1 MGLAVWLNLEGKDV
15 VVFIFAGLLG
25 YFAGSLMPPGV
36 WAVYTSILVSYH
48 LFLAWLVLTAEHE
61 VGISMPVVST
71 IATHLACMVV
81 VLALGMGRHFVPFF
95 SVLRYGIAGLAIFER
110 GWLFSANSSQP
121 KEPEVLEASSPILA
135 STGDDYQEWLRFL
148 AQRKGGSHSV
158 GRSLKAEYE
167 QWLLARGQ
175 SRTAGAAKD
184 GDAGVR

>member
-110 GWLFSANSSQP
+110 GWLFSGSSVQF
-121 KEPEVLEASSPILA
+121 KEPEVASAGSLVTA
-135 STGDDYQEWLRFL
+135 TAEDEQAWHRYL
-148 AQRKGGSHSV
+148 AQQKPGPRKPGS
-158 GRSLKAEYE
+158 SLKAEYE
-167 QWLLARGQ
+167 QWMAARAQ
-175 SRTAGAAKD
+175 SRTAGAGKD
-184 GDAGVR
+184 READVR